1 MSGHSSVSIALL
13 TRDGAATLPE
23 LLDAIWR
30 QRTSRKIEIIA
41 VDSGSTDATLETL
54 NGRVTKVVSIDPGAF
69 NHGSTRNLAVEHATN
84 ELVIFVVQDA
94 VPVDEHW
101 LEALVAPFE
110 DLRVAGA
117 VARQVPQTNASA
129 LTRHYLSLWVAAG
142 HEPWTSQID
151 SEAEWR
157 ALAPVDRFRRCV
169 FDNVCSCIRRS
180 VWKNTPFSPTP
191 IAEDMEWARDVLLA
205 GHRIVYVPEAAVR
218 HSHDRPAL
226 YEFRRT
232 YILHRRLFDLFGLR
246 TIPTYPLLARAVTSS
261 LALHL
266 WSERASPARWAR
278 AAALAAAWPAGQYY
292 GARAAIRRSPLPRW
306 RPGTV

>member
-1 MSGHSSVSIALL
+1 MSAYRSVSIALL
-13 TRDGAATLPE
+13 TKNGAATLPA

-30 QRTSRKIEIIA
+30 QRTPRKIEIIA
-41 VDSGSTDATLETL
+41 VDSGSTDGTLEIL
-54 NGRVTKVVSIDPGAF
+54 QGRVTKVVSIDPGAF
-69 NHGSTRNLAVEHATN
+69 NHGSTRNLAVDHATN

-94 VPVDEHW
+94 VPVDEQW

-117 VARQVPQTNASA
+117 VARQVPRPDASP
-129 LTRHYLSLWVAAG
+129 LTRHYLAFWPAASP
-142 HEPWTSQID
+142 EAWTSEVGSD
-151 SEAEWR
+151 AEWR
-157 ALAPVDRFRRCV
+157 ALAPTERFRRCV

-205 GHRIVYVPEAAVR
+205 GHRIVYVPAAAVL

-232 YILHRRLFDLFGLR
+232 HVLHRRLFDLFGLH

-266 WSERASPARWAR
+266 WSERGSPSRWPR
-278 AAALAAAWPAGQYY
+278 AMALAAAWPAGQYY